1 MLTPAIKSYTD
12 NLYNESQ
19 NSACHYFLYIYAN
32 RFCSVIAN
40 KAQQQ
45 VLKLTIYEFNVNVN
59 LFELSYDELKTCKV
73 ITDEALLPFKS
84 RAVII
89 CNNSQAFVPESLL
102 NISDPDLYY
111 ELNHI
116 KLQNSQVLYCKMH
129 YNHIACL
136 FNVSNELLKFI
147 RFNMPMV
154 DIYHGSLLF
163 VKALDEQAFEAA
175 NKKLHINLH
184 NNYIEI
190 ACVNK
195 GLKFYNTFLFDSE
208 TDIVYYI
215 LAVSESL
222 GLEDNVEVFLYGKH
236 ALSDVLVTLLKKYV
250 SKVVFGIKYK
260 NCTYPVSF
268 NQFSEHLH
276 FIESASLLCE

>member
-19 NSACHYFLYIYAN
+19 NSDCHYFLYVYAN

-45 VLKLTIYEFNVNVN
+45 VLKLTIYEFNTNIN

-73 ITDEALLPFKS
+73 VTDEASLPFKS

-102 NISDPDLYY
+102 NISEPELYY
-111 ELNHI
+111 ELNHT
-116 KLQNSQVLYCKMH
+116 KLPNSQVLYCKMH

-136 FNVSNELLKFI
+136 FNVSNELLKLI
-147 RFNMPMV
+147 RFNMPMA
-154 DIYHGSLLF
+154 DMYHGSLLF
-163 VKALDEQAFEAA
+163 AKATDEQVFEDAG
-175 NKKLHINLH
+175 KKLHINLH
-184 NNYIEI
+184 DNYIEV
-190 ACVNK
+190 ACVNN

-215 LAVSESL
+215 LAVAENL
-222 GLEDNVEVFLYGKH
+222 GLEANVEVFLYGKH
-236 ALSDVLVTLLKKYV
+236 PLSDVLVALLKKYV
-250 SKVVFGIKYK
+250 SKVVFGIKHK

-268 NQFSEHLH
+268 NQFNEHLH